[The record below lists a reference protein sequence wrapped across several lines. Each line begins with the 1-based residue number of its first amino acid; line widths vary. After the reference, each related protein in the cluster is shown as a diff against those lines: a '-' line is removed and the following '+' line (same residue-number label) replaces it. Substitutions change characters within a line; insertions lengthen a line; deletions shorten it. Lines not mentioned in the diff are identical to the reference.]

1 MARPAIARMLIV
13 RLGAMGD
20 VIHGL
25 PAVAALREAFPETH
39 AGLADRRALG
49 GITVHL
55 AHAALGPAFAAASA
69 GGPDSHR
76 EHPAMAARA
85 FFRGNLGTRRR
96 QLERSAGRAIR
107 NRH

>member
-25 PAVAALREAFPETH
+25 HAAAALRAGISRSA
-39 AGLADRRALG
+39 AGLAHRRALG

-55 AHAALGPAFAAASA
+55 AHAALGPAVGATSA
-69 GGPDSHR
+69 GGPGPHS
-76 EHPAMAARA
+76 EHPAVAARA

-96 QLERSAGRAIR
+96 QLERFAGRAL
-107 NRH
+107 